1 MDTEE
6 IIRAEYA
13 ACGVYEDLD
22 SSTDGDEM
30 FGFKESKLSPTRKT
44 GSSSQNS
51 STKSRKVSQF
61 RDLRGHS
68 DDVCVIERESGGSL
82 PCVEAILEV
91 QDLRARS
98 NSITESVEDDP
109 NIDGASDNETE
120 VSEDGVTP
128 ECFTTTVDEEVEE
141 GDVAKEVEEDDVV
154 KEVHKIDG
162 IHPGELPSDK
172 RSSHAAAELHHDEGV
187 ECPDSLNALN
197 GGGKE
202 REEADE
208 SEYHGEVDE
217 GAYDSEEFELDG
229 DGNGNGDDQETTVRG
244 HVTEYGEE
252 LTLTQEDVSNGDK
265 NSVGALEGLVVCESD
280 VTTQNKKE
288 AEGRLFDTSGHDVEG
303 HSLHLKA
310 VSPIDPQEPSTPP
323 VNMRGASNRIRHKKK
338 VESSVRWNGNTEERC
353 DSVIEKRK
361 NIPSNSLPSILLA
374 GSGSGSGSGT
384 GSRVDSSMRA
394 SNVSLYDLA
403 LNGSPVHT
411 VGAHTSYIVTY
422 PCPHPHPH
430 PQPPTAHNT
439 YARTEASTSSIGK
452 VEETS
457 NHRNVAQHKNLLT
470 RNVLKAKKQGY
481 VSRLQ
486 QQSNKEAA
494 VRLLKGRVDA
504 AMMKKRMNMSKGVR
518 DRDVHEATYNNQV
531 YYGHDKSGYNSDY
544 IESNSNHNDCKNLH
558 RDYMGVQSN
567 IRDSNASSSKRNIDN
582 GRDRSRD
589 RGSDR
594 GSESTHSNIQDNN
607 KRYYDTP
614 SRSAPTL
621 PRTPAR
627 TVMPAIRA
635 LGRLSLSP
643 VRQRKGGVAVGETH
657 KHPTLFKRPILPL
670 DDDRLQDCNDR

>member
-44 GSSSQNS
+44 ASSSQNS

-68 DDVCVIERESGGSL
+68 DDICVIERESGGSL

-91 QDLRARS
+91 QGLRARS

-109 NIDGASDNETE
+109 NIDGASDNESE

-141 GDVAKEVEEDDVV
+141 DDVVKEVEEDDVV

-172 RSSHAAAELHHDEGV
+172 RNSHAAAEPHHDEGV

-197 GGGKE
+197 GGGRE
-202 REEADE
+202 GEEADE

-217 GAYDSEEFELDG
+217 GAYDSEEFEFDG
-229 DGNGNGDDQETTVRG
+229 DGNGDDQETTVRG
-244 HVTEYGEE
+244 HVTEYGQE
-252 LTLTQEDVSNGDK
+252 LTLTQVDVSNGDK
-265 NSVGALEGLVVCESD
+265 NSVGVLEELVVCESD
-280 VTTQNKKE
+280 VTAQNKKE
-288 AEGRLFDTSGHDVEG
+288 AEGRFCDTSGHDVEE
-303 HSLHLKA
+303 HSLHLKEL
-310 VSPIDPQEPSTPP
+310 SPIDPQEPSSPP
-323 VNMRGASNRIRHKKK
+323 VNMHGASNRIRHKIN

-353 DSVIEKRK
+353 DSVSEKRK
-361 NIPSNSLPSILLA
+361 NIPSYTLPSILLEE
-374 GSGSGSGSGT
+374 SGS

-403 LNGSPVHT
+403 LNGSPVRT
-411 VGAHTSYIVTY
+411 EGAHTSYIVTY
-422 PCPHPHPH
+422 PCPHPHPR

-439 YARTEASTSSIGK
+439 YARTEVSTSSINK

-457 NHRNVAQHKNLLT
+457 NHRNVAQQKNVLT

-504 AMMKKRMNMSKGVR
+504 AMMKKRTNMGKGVR
-518 DRDVHEATYNNQV
+518 DRDLHEATYNNQAL
-531 YYGHDKSGYNSDY
+531 YGHDKSGYGSDY

-567 IRDSNASSSKRNIDN
+567 TRDSNAGSSKRNIDN

-607 KRYYDTP
+607 KRYYGTP

-621 PRTPAR
+621 PRAPVR
-627 TVMPAIRA
+627 TAMPAIRA